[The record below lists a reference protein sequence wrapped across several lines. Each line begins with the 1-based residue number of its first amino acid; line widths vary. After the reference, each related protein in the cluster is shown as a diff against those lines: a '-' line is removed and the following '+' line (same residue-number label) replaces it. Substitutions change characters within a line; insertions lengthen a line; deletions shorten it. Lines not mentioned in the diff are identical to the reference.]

1 VTHSLSPVLRVGH
14 WLLPWVV
21 VVFAS
26 AAIAYA
32 ISGALAG
39 DASARDPRPGI
50 AVAVS
55 TGEAAGPAADE
66 RSTTMPSAMS
76 AELSPSVTGES
87 CPPIGGGYGSYVDSF
102 IVAESRRIA
111 CGHGAP

>member
-1 VTHSLSPVLRVGH
+1 MTHSFSPVLRIGH

-26 AAIAYA
+26 VAIAYT
-32 ISGALAG
+32 ISGAPAG

-50 AVAVS
+50 AVAGS
-55 TGEAAGPAADE
+55 AEPSPSLTGEN
-66 RSTTMPSAMS
+66 
-76 AELSPSVTGES
+76 
-87 CPPIGGGYGSYVDSF
+87 CPPIGGGYGSYVDSL

-111 CGHGAP
+111 CGHGTP